1 MMTDLGTFIRNIKLN
16 LENYLVQ
23 VPRIPCP
30 LSDETYHVLLS
41 SINPLTESHVYAENL
56 YIRVLDFVTIHQIG

>member
-1 MMTDLGTFIRNIKLN
+1 MYGIDWEGPHVLDFED
-16 LENYLVQ
+16 ENLVQ

-41 SINPLTESHVYAENL
+41 SINPLTESHVYAEDL
-56 YIRVLDFVTIHQIG
+56 YIRVLDFVTTHQIG